1 MDDGTIQKRT
11 VSLSTLPDIEDGDEE
26 SISDQYRFYNPDM
39 KKYYHSET
47 TPLLIKKNQHQSYPI
62 ENDDRRQQQPQY
74 QSTNTTNGTEDGTD
88 SDTSS
93 DDDEDSDSPFFP
105 PSSNQKIASST
116 AKRAS
121 PYHVIDDDQ
130 GYTRK
135 EYPWYQYPRSFF
147 NHCINLL
154 QLTPQKQLV
163 LKCSFAYLIGSL
175 FTFIPALNS
184 FIGNNRTSSHL
195 VATATVFFNPAKTL
209 GGMLEASLYG
219 WAFVLFAN
227 IICFGSMITT
237 DYFVDNN
244 EFLIAHTI
252 SLMFWLAG
260 STFIV
265 AYLKAHWNKP
275 PVATACSLCFIIIFV
290 IVVREG
296 SANLGDFDTTRI
308 QQIVSAVATGTFI
321 TVTCCVVFW
330 PSSAAVKLKKDLD
343 VTLSSYRVLLKLLTK
358 TFLLDDDLPEFK
370 ANRTLQTAI
379 VAHRT
384 SFVALQ
390 KSLNEAKLEIW
401 NRNVQSHVK
410 EYEEIVKNMERLA
423 QYMGGLRSSCGLQF
437 EIINRGEQ
445 QGASSSSPVT
455 TRDGHQQQN
464 KNNKKNII
472 KRSVTMGLTP
482 PSLSNGLKKTETWNV
497 RAGYRRRKIQDRLK
511 KQKTTASYFDLDQQ
525 YPTSNSSPVVDRLG
539 ISSHSGEEEE
549 GNHEEINGRHAH
561 LNDYIANIKKPLKSL
576 AYTCKQTIFHLQAH
590 FHTGILLS
598 ERTKKTI
605 PSATVLKANLVKAI
619 ALFEASQRHI
629 LQQPHLTVL
638 QQQQSKSKRKAK
650 NVNDYRASPVNGDN
664 DDDALDEEIF
674 LVYFFVFN
682 MVEFARQLIPLVES
696 VGNLAEC
703 EASNRHRWYS
713 VFLPTKHLS
722 ADEDDAFTFQNFKP
736 NERNTTNT
744 LHTPEPNTTWRKFF
758 IQTWRAFSRLKE
770 QKIRYAIKSSLAAT
784 LMAAPAF
791 FETTG
796 DWFRE
801 WRMEWALITLMVVMT
816 PTTGGTNLVSVYRIF
831 STILG
836 CYAAAIFY
844 VLFPGNMYV
853 LPLLTWL
860 FSLPNFWLILNHKH
874 GKFGQFTLLAYN
886 LVMLNQY
893 NHRESDS
900 SEIWVLAFQ
909 RCAAI
914 LIGVVFGLI
923 ATAYI
928 WPYEARVELR
938 KGLSDLILRLAWMYQ
953 KLVAVYSE
961 RPMDKVIILKQ
972 QDHDG
977 NCTKIMTPE
986 MQRKILSRN
995 FMDLEVG
1002 LQRTLLE
1009 LQTLL
1014 SQTPNEPRL
1023 KGKFPMATYRNMLD
1037 SCQNIIDKFSSIRT
1051 VIMKDVWYDDVQ
1063 MDFILPVSHER
1074 HEMAGNIL
1082 LYFYLLA
1089 SALILKT
1096 PLPPYFPPAR
1106 QAWKAL
1112 ILRLRQLPSVKKQHL
1127 LEKDHAYI
1135 CYYAYVTMIEDIIR
1149 ELDKLGQNMT
1159 QLFGSI
1165 IPQDQWNNLFENWDI
1180 EQNTNAPP
1188 RIIN

>member
-1 MDDGTIQKRT
+1 
-11 VSLSTLPDIEDGDEE
+11 
-26 SISDQYRFYNPDM
+26 
-39 KKYYHSET
+39 
-47 TPLLIKKNQHQSYPI
+47 
-62 ENDDRRQQQPQY
+62 
-74 QSTNTTNGTEDGTD
+74 
-88 SDTSS
+88 
-93 DDDEDSDSPFFP
+93 
-105 PSSNQKIASST
+105 
-116 AKRAS
+116 
-121 PYHVIDDDQ
+121 
-130 GYTRK
+130 
-135 EYPWYQYPRSFF
+135 
-147 NHCINLL
+147 
-154 QLTPQKQLV
+154 
-163 LKCSFAYLIGSL
+163 
-175 FTFIPALNS
+175 
-184 FIGNNRTSSHL
+184 
-195 VATATVFFNPAKTL
+195 
-209 GGMLEASLYG
+209 MLEASLYG

-227 IICFGSMITT
+227 VICFGSMFTT
-237 DYFVDNN
+237 DYFVDKNQ
-244 EFLIAHTI
+244 FAIAHSI
-252 SLMFWLAG
+252 SLIFWLAG

-321 TVTCCVVFW
+321 TVTCCIVFW
-330 PSSAAVKLKKDLD
+330 PSSAAKKLKKDLD

-370 ANRTLQTAI
+370 ANRTLQQAI

-390 KSLNEAKLEIW
+390 KSLNEAKLEVW
-401 NRNVQSHVK
+401 NRSVQSHVK

-437 EIINRGEQ
+437 EIINRDQ
-445 QGASSSSPVT
+445 S
-455 TRDGHQQQN
+455 QQQDN
-464 KNNKKNII
+464 QTSSTIGNVPKGNSSKSNL
-472 KRSVTMGLTP
+472 KRSSTMGLT
-482 PSLSNGLKKTETWNV
+482 SSNTKKNEVWNV
-497 RAGYRRRKIQDRLK
+497 RAGYRRRKMQDHLRR
-511 KQKTTASYFDLDQQ
+511 QKTMASYLDLNDNNHREK
-525 YPTSNSSPVVDRLG
+525 YSSSNSSPIVDTLLV
-539 ISSHSGEEEE
+539 SSVPSHLVE
-549 GNHEEINGRHAH
+549 GRGRRVGYDTDYDDDGDDLNVQHAH
-561 LNDYIANIKKPLKSL
+561 INDYISNIKKPLKSL

-590 FHTGILLS
+590 FHTGVLLS
-598 ERTKKTI
+598 DRAKKSI
-605 PSATVLKANLVKAI
+605 PSATILKANLVKAI
-619 ALFEASQRHI
+619 ALFEASQRRV
-629 LQQPHLTVL
+629 LQQPHLL
-638 QQQQSKSKRKAK
+638 SFQKRMDHNNKNKKAATSLDK
-650 NVNDYRASPVNGDN
+650 NDRKKDDN
-664 DDDALDEEIF
+664 DNEDDAISDEEVF

-696 VGNLAEC
+696 VGQLAEC
-703 EASNRHRWYS
+703 ESSNRHRWYS
-713 VFLPTKHLS
+713 IFTFSKHS
-722 ADEDDAFTFQNFKP
+722 TSDEDDAFTFQNFKP
-736 NERNTTNT
+736 NERNMVNT
-744 LHTPEPNTTWRKFF
+744 LHTPEATTTWRKFF
-758 IQTWRAFSRLKE
+758 IQTWKAFSRLKE

-784 LMAAPAF
+784 ILATPAF
-791 FETTG
+791 LESTS

-816 PTTGGTNLVSVYRIF
+816 PTTGGTNIVAIYRIF

-836 CYAAAIFY
+836 CYVAAIFY
-844 VLFPGNMYV
+844 FLFPNNIYV
-853 LPLLTWL
+853 LPILTWL
-860 FSLPNFWLILNHKH
+860 FSIPNFWLILNHKH

-893 NHRESDS
+893 NHREEDDS
-900 SEIWVLAFQ
+900 SEVWTLAFQ
-909 RCAAI
+909 RCISI
-914 LIGVVFGLI
+914 LVGVVFGLI
-923 ATAYI
+923 ATAYV

-961 RPMDKVIILKQ
+961 RPTDKVILLK
-972 QDHDG
+972 DHDSFG
-977 NCTKIMTPE
+977 NCTKIITPD

-1023 KGKFPMATYRNMLD
+1023 KGKFPIATYRNMLD

-1051 VIMKDVWYDDVQ
+1051 VILKDVWYEDVQ
-1063 MDFILPVSHER
+1063 LDFILPVSHER

-1106 QAWKAL
+1106 QAWKSL
-1112 ILRLRQLPSVKKQHL
+1112 IVRLRQLPSIQRQHL
-1127 LEKDHAYI
+1127 LEKDQAYI
-1135 CYYAYVTMIEDIIR
+1135 FYYAYVTMIEDIIR

-1165 IPQDQWNNLFENWDI
+1165 IPADQWNSLFVNWDM
-1180 EQNTNAPP
+1180 EQNSNLPP
-1188 RIIN
+1188 TIRNYT